1 MPKYKDKKENKAE
14 EEFAIVRGSGNV
26 FKDLGFEDEEAA
38 NLLMRAD
45 LMIEILKII
54 EERGWKAQEAAR
66 ALGVA
71 QSRISELRKGK
82 MKEFSVDLLLKYLA
96 RLGKR
101 VDFSIRDEVA

>member
-1 MPKYKDKKENKAE
+1 MVKSKNAEIKDED
-14 EEFAIVRGSGNV
+14 FSIVLGSGNV
-26 FKDLGFEDEEAA
+26 FTDLGFEDEEAA
-38 NLLMRAD
+38 NLLVRAD

-54 EERGWKAQEAAR
+54 DARGWKPPEAAI

-101 VDFSIRDEVA
+101 VDFFVRDEVA